1 MADSRRIL
9 TAELLSIGTELT
21 VGETRDTNSGELARS
36 LTDLGVKVGR
46 IQAVPD
52 DQAVVTAAFA
62 GALERAD
69 LVVSTG
75 GLGPT
80 PDDLTRESIAT
91 VTEEQPAV
99 DPELEAWLRRLWS
112 RRGMPFPE
120 MNLKQAWLIPSATAL
135 SNDNG
140 TAPGWW
146 VERPDGRIIVALPGP
161 PREMRPIWTDG
172 VLPRLRA
179 AGAGADTAHR
189 TFRLGGIGES
199 QLADILGEEL
209 LRATNP
215 IVATYARADAV
226 DVRVSAVGDATP
238 GGRSARELVDTAARH
253 VLDLIGEYVWAEGD
267 TTWPDA
273 IGAALDAQGW
283 SLACLEVGTG
293 GALAALLGDRSWLRF
308 TESLSPDAPG
318 AASHSDGTEETE
330 GTHSPDAE
338 PAPSGGAAAGLEALT
353 RRAMLVGGATVGVG
367 LRARPRGD
375 DTAVSIVVV
384 RPDAVHHERR
394 LVFLGGA
401 NGRSRTGLAAAAVLL
416 TRLRAGSAGAGAT
429 DPSEISGGTPAP
441 GRRDRGR
448 RCCRGRAGSD
458 DRP

>member
-1 MADSRRIL
+1 MS
-9 TAELLSIGTELT
+9 AEHPWGS
-21 VGETRDTNSGELARS
+21 
-36 LTDLGVKVGR
+36 
-46 IQAVPD
+46 
-52 DQAVVTAAFA
+52 
-62 GALERAD
+62 
-69 LVVSTG
+69 
-75 GLGPT
+75 
-80 PDDLTRESIAT
+80 
-91 VTEEQPAV
+91 
-99 DPELEAWLRRLWS
+99 
-112 RRGMPFPE
+112 
-120 MNLKQAWLIPSATAL
+120 PS
-135 SNDNG
+135 
-140 TAPGWW
+140 APGWW
-146 VERPDGRIIVALPGP
+146 VERRDGGLIVCLPGP
-161 PREMRPIWTDG
+161 PREMRPMWTDH
-172 VLPRLRA
+172 VLPRL
-179 AGAGADTAHR
+179 TALGVGVAVASR
-189 TFRLGGIGES
+189 TLRLAGIGES
-199 QLADILGEEL
+199 QLADLLGEEL
-209 LRATNP
+209 LRADDP

-273 IGAALDAQGW
+273 IGAVLDAQGW

-308 TESLSPDAPG
+308 SESLAPDAPG
-318 AASHSDGTEETE
+318 AAAHSDRTEETD

-401 NGRSRTGLAAAAVLL
+401 NGRSRTGLAAATVLL

-448 RCCRGRAGSD
+448 RCCRGRAGSGG
-458 DRP
+458 RP